1 MDKPDF
7 NKIRITPKAL
17 VKAQMF
23 KPWIVPEGYES
34 PIEVMTRQLSEKIIE
49 DRENR
54 IMLQVNEQLGVNV
67 DKEELIKALK
77 YDRRQFDAGYMTG
90 YKAGC
95 REYKRSFGDW
105 IPVTMRPMTKEEEEE
120 ACRTWGVDK
129 LYDDE
134 KFMFNCPLP
143 EEGQQILISTPW
155 GVKLDTCT
163 YDPDGGFGLEE
174 NGDWD
179 RVEAWQPLPK
189 RYEPE
194 ESLGGDEE

>member
-1 MDKPDF
+1 MNKPDF
-7 NKIRITPKAL
+7 NKIRITPEAL
-17 VKAQMF
+17 AKAQKF
-23 KPWIVPEGYES
+23 NPWIIPEGYES
-34 PIEVMTRQLSEKIIE
+34 PIEVMTRQISEQIIE
-49 DRENR
+49 EREGR

-67 DKEELIKALK
+67 DKEELMKALK
-77 YDRRQFDAGYMTG
+77 YERRQFDAGFMTG

-105 IPVTMRPMTKEEEEE
+105 IPVIMRPMTKVEEED

-134 KFMFNCPLP
+134 KFMFNCSLP
-143 EEGQQILISTPW
+143 EDGQQILISTPW

-179 RVEAWQPLPK
+179 GVEAWQPLPK

-194 ESLGGDEE
+194 ESLGGAKS